1 MSYGLNVVIVEG
13 RLVSAPELKKTP
25 NDISV
30 CTVRVAVQRDKDVA
44 DFFDCVAWRGT
55 AEFLCNH
62 FKKGDGITVE
72 GKVKTRTYEAK
83 VPGGTDTFKKTVYEI
98 DVKDIGFPVSKAKS
112 EGAASPIDQI
122 QNALKDKNI
131 DDFDGFSEFDGGDLP
146 F

>member
-1 MSYGLNVVIVEG
+1 MSYGLNIVIVEG
-13 RLVSAPELKKTP
+13 RIVAEPELKKTP
-25 NDISV
+25 NGVSV
-30 CTVRVAVQRDKDVA
+30 CTVRVAIQRDKDVA
-44 DFFDCVAWRGT
+44 DFFDCVAWRGP
-55 AEFLCNH
+55 AEFICNH

-72 GKVKTRTYEAK
+72 GKVKTRTYDAK

-98 DVKDIGFPVSKAKS
+98 DVKEIGFPVGKGKN

-131 DDFDGFSEFDGGDLP
+131 DGFEGFSEFDVGDLP

>member
-1 MSYGLNVVIVEG
+1 MSYGLNIVIVEG
-13 RLVSAPELKKTP
+13 RIVAEPELKKTP
-25 NDISV
+25 NGVSV
-30 CTVRVAVQRDKDVA
+30 CTVRVAIQRDKDVA

-55 AEFLCNH
+55 AEFICNH

-72 GKVKTRTYEAK
+72 GKVKTRTYDAK

-98 DVKDIGFPVSKAKS
+98 DVKEIGFPVGKGKN

-131 DDFDGFSEFDGGDLP
+131 DGFEGFSEFDVGDLP